1 MTIESR
7 AVARSVAR
15 ALGLAGCLGT
25 AQAQTIYRCGNE
37 YTRIPCANGR
47 PLESS
52 DTRSAAQRAEA
63 RALMAQER
71 RQAAEMEA
79 SRRRDQAALKP
90 AAAASLGPVRSAAPA
105 ASAVPAA
112 KKAVPKKHPRKAQDA
127 EERDFVAGV
136 PPTPKPKKAPTP

>member
-7 AVARSVAR
+7 AVARSVAV
-15 ALGLAGCLGT
+15 ALGLAACVLA

-37 YTRIPCANGR
+37 YTRIPCADGR

-63 RALMAQER
+63 RALLVQER

-79 SRRRDQAALKP
+79 TRRRDEAALKP
-90 AAAASLGPVRSAAPA
+90 AKAASLSPVRTAAPA
-105 ASAVPAA
+105 ASA
-112 KKAVPKKHPRKAQDA
+112 PRRRRSRSRRSGCARPQGAD
-127 EERDFVAGV
+127 ERDFIAGV
-136 PPTPKPKKAPTP
+136 PPAPKPKKTPAP